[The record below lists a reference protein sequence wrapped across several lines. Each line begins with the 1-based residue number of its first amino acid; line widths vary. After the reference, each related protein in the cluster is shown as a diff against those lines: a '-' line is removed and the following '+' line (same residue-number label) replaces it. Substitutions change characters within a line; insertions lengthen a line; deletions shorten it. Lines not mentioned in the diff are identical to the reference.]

1 MTVYLQ
7 EHLNGGQRLI
17 HNGHQEYGTKPL
29 NVGLRITVAKKI
41 DNLKDL
47 EIWSDL
53 NFLTSIV
60 KKQLDKKKSENLEK
74 MSESLIRV
82 VFYFQEY
89 SNNIRLYKKALLDY
103 RLQRNRAIER
113 ARKAEQENE
122 RLRKQNESL
131 SI

>member
-1 MTVYLQ
+1 M
-7 EHLNGGQRLI
+7 
-17 HNGHQEYGTKPL
+17 

-60 KKQLDKKKSENLEK
+60 KKQIDRKKTENLEK
-74 MSESLIRV
+74 MSESLVRV

-103 RLQRNRAIER
+103 KLQRNRAIER
-113 ARKAEQENE
+113 ARRTEKENE
-122 RLRKQNESL
+122 KLRKQNESL

>member
-1 MTVYLQ
+1 M
-7 EHLNGGQRLI
+7 
-17 HNGHQEYGTKPL
+17 
-29 NVGLRITVAKKI
+29 NVGLKITVDKKI

-60 KKQLDKKKSENLEK
+60 KKQLDKKKTKNLEK

-89 SNNIRLYKKALLDY
+89 SNNIRLYKKALSEYKLTK
-103 RLQRNRAIER
+103 NRAIER
-113 ARKAEQENE
+113 ARRSEQELNK
-122 RLRKQNESL
+122 LIKKQNNYD
-131 SI
+131 I

>member
-17 HNGHQEYGTKPL
+17 LIGHREYGMKPL
-29 NVGLRITVAKKI
+29 NVGQKITVGKKI

-60 KKQLDKKKSENLEK
+60 SSQLDKRKSENLEK
-74 MSESLIRV
+74 MSESLVRV

-122 RLRKQNESL
+122 KLRKQNESL

>member
-1 MTVYLQ
+1 MLGDQT
-7 EHLNGGQRLI
+7 LI
-17 HNGHQEYGTKPL
+17 LIGSRWYGTKLL
-29 NVGLRITVAKKI
+29 NVGLRITVDKKI

-60 KKQLDKKKSENLEK
+60 KKQIDKKKTKNLEK
-74 MSESLIRV
+74 MSESLVRV

-89 SNNIRLYKKALLDY
+89 SNNIRLHKKALSEYKLTK
-103 RLQRNRAIER
+103 NRAIER
-113 ARKAEQENE
+113 ARRSEQENE

>member
-1 MTVYLQ
+1 M
-7 EHLNGGQRLI
+7 
-17 HNGHQEYGTKPL
+17 
-29 NVGLRITVAKKI
+29 AKKI

-60 KKQLDKKKSENLEK
+60 KKQLDKKKTENLEE
-74 MSESLIRV
+74 MSESLVRV

-103 RLQRNRAIER
+103 KLQRNRAIER
-113 ARKAEQENE
+113 ARRTEKENE
-122 RLRKQNESL
+122 KLRKQNESL

>member
-1 MTVYLQ
+1 M
-7 EHLNGGQRLI
+7 
-17 HNGHQEYGTKPL
+17 KPL

-60 KKQLDKKKSENLEK
+60 SSQLDKRKSENLEK

-89 SNNIRLYKKALLDY
+89 SNNIRLYKKALSDY
-103 RLQRNRAIER
+103 KLQRNRAIQR

-122 RLRKQNESL
+122 KLRKQHTL
-131 SI
+131 K

>member
-1 MTVYLQ
+1 MTVYSQ

-17 HNGHQEYGTKPL
+17 LIGNREYGMKPL
-29 NVGLRITVAKKI
+29 NVGLRITVGKKI

-60 KKQLDKKKSENLEK
+60 KKQIDKKKTKNLEK
-74 MSESLIRV
+74 MSESLVRV

-103 RLQRNRAIER
+103 RLQKNSAIER

-122 RLRKQNESL
+122 KLRKKHTFK
-131 SI
+131 

>member
-1 MTVYLQ
+1 M
-7 EHLNGGQRLI
+7 
-17 HNGHQEYGTKPL
+17 KPL
-29 NVGLRITVAKKI
+29 NVGLRIIVAKKI

-60 KKQLDKKKSENLEK
+60 KKQIDKKKTENLEK
-74 MSESLIRV
+74 MSESLVRV

-89 SNNIRLYKKALLDY
+89 SNNIRLYKKALLEY
-103 RLQRNRAIER
+103 RLTKNRAIER
-113 ARKAEQENE
+113 ARKSEQENE
-122 RLRKQNESL
+122 KLRKQNESL

>member
-1 MTVYLQ
+1 
-7 EHLNGGQRLI
+7 LI
-17 HNGHQEYGTKPL
+17 LLGNLWYGTKLL
-29 NVGLRITVAKKI
+29 NVGPRITVAKKI

-60 KKQLDKKKSENLEK
+60 KKQIDKKKTENLEK
-74 MSESLIRV
+74 MSESLVRV

-103 RLQRNRAIER
+103 KLQRNRAIER
-113 ARKAEQENE
+113 ARRTEKENE
-122 RLRKQNESL
+122 KLRKQHTFK
-131 SI
+131 

>member
-1 MTVYLQ
+1 M
-7 EHLNGGQRLI
+7 
-17 HNGHQEYGTKPL
+17 

-41 DNLKDL
+41 DNLKEL

-60 KKQLDKKKSENLEK
+60 KKQIDKKKTENLEK
-74 MSESLIRV
+74 MSESLVRV

-103 RLQRNRAIER
+103 KLQRNRAIER
-113 ARKAEQENE
+113 ARRTEKENE
-122 RLRKQNESL
+122 KLRKQNESL

>member
-82 VFYFQEY
+82 VYYFQEY